1 MRGVTEDIAILL
13 VGCNAD
19 TGGRPMQ
26 RTVDA
31 PPSARCADGRSQK
44 STRRAASSRFIVT
57 RIRGFK
63 KGRRK
68 AARKGTELEFFHG
81 TFESTYAPH
90 GDDMRRYYQSQEA
103 NDEPHRI
110 ADRRAPRRI
119 QETAR
124 IRLLRAA
131 EPLGRRL
138 GALPGRTWLQ
148 GAGDDE
154 FRLRLVARPGRRW
167 ATARRGAGASAR
179 DGRRDRAAG
188 ERRFRAWVCH

>member
-68 AARKGTELEFFHG
+68 TVRKGTEIGVLSRLF
-81 TFESTYAPH
+81 
-90 GDDMRRYYQSQEA
+90 
-103 NDEPHRI
+103 RI
-110 ADRRAPRRI
+110 D
-119 QETAR
+119 
-124 IRLLRAA
+124 LRAA
-131 EPLGRRL
+131 WRRHA
-138 GALPGRTWLQ
+138 ALPSV
-148 GAGDDE
+148 AGGQ
-154 FRLRLVARPGRRW
+154 R
-167 ATARRGAGASAR
+167 
-179 DGRRDRAAG
+179 
-188 ERRFRAWVCH
+188 